1 MKIKNNDMNDP
12 FTTLFTSEEISS
24 PKPGFT
30 SGVMGKIA
38 ELESAPAIAGK
49 TNETL
54 YTWLYSI
61 AGFVSI
67 ITILI
72 LLSNFGYI
80 QILPENFEFTL
91 LPIFKNVILNFRDIF
106 SSFKLSSTTISI
118 LAALSAIVIFER
130 LLRRISLSKNTHL
143 ISL

>member
-1 MKIKNNDMNDP
+1 MNKNNNNINDP
-12 FTTLFTSEEISS
+12 FKTLFASEGFSN

-38 ELESAPAIAGK
+38 ELESTPAITEK

-54 YTWLYSI
+54 YTWLFSV
-61 AGFVSI
+61 AGFVGI
-67 ITILI
+67 VTILI

-91 LPIFKNVILNFRDIF
+91 LPVFKNVILNFRDIF
-106 SSFKLSSTTISI
+106 SSFQLSSTTVAI
-118 LAALSAIVIFER
+118 LASLSAIVIFER
-130 LLRRISLSKNTHL
+130 LIRRISLSKNTYL
-143 ISL
+143 ISF